1 MTKYYDKWRKGM
13 KKGKNGKYYYPAKRN
28 TRKGGAKQAV
38 KRVQQKTELKDRV
51 VRPSAHDL
59 TGALAGSVAN
69 GPAGSYIMVPESFLN
84 TMSQGDLNGQLHGNE
99 YTPKYL
105 NMKVKL
111 NFEHLDPFGG
121 AGPSTFTDPQTYYI
135 SLTQGWVKI
144 SLKASGALSETHAN
158 SSSGRNQ
165 PAFAVGADPHALA
178 IAIAKRALFQANFEK
193 DFLSYEKRSYDDVK
207 IIKRFRVYG
216 DQRKKFVIP
225 DQATSATANQI
236 APDKHYSLN
245 WKMIN
250 KKQELAPITG
260 ATQNY
265 GNAQTWIPF
274 VMVTLKGDVGFSTNT
289 KLTIEQ
295 ANHFTYSDM

>member
-1 MTKYYDKWRKGM
+1 MPRKFQKKKPPM
-13 KKGKNGKYYYPAKRN
+13 KRRHYKKKPAPAR
-28 TRKGGAKQAV
+28 RAV

-51 VRPSAHDL
+51 VRPAAHDL
-59 TGALAGSVAN
+59 TGALAGSVTN
-69 GPAGSYIMVPESFLN
+69 GPSGSYIMVPESFMN

-99 YTPKYL
+99 YCPKFL

-121 AGPSTFTDPQTYYI
+121 PGPAPFTNPQTYYI
-135 SLTQGWVKI
+135 TLTQGWVKI
-144 SLKASGALSETHAN
+144 SLKDSGALAETHTN
-158 SSSGRNQ
+158 TSSGRKQ
-165 PAFAVGADPHALA
+165 PAFSAGADPHSLA
-178 IAIAKRALFQANFEK
+178 TSICKRALFQANFER

-207 IIKRFRVYG
+207 IIRRFRVYG

-225 DQATSATANQI
+225 DQGLDGAINNTI

-245 WKMIN
+245 WRMTN
-250 KKQELAPITG
+250 RKQELAPITG

-274 VMVTLKGDVGFSTNT
+274 CMVTLKGDVGFSTTT

>member
-1 MTKYYDKWRKGM
+1 MVRFYDTRKKGM
-13 KKGKNGKYYYPAKRN
+13 KKAKSGKFYYPKKG
-28 TRKGGAKQAV
+28 RKAAVPRAV
-38 KRVQQKTELKDRV
+38 KKVQLKTELKDRV
-51 VRPSAHDL
+51 VRPAAYDL

-69 GPAGSYIMVPESFLN
+69 GPAGSYIMVPESMMDE
-84 TMSQGDLNGQLHGNE
+84 MSQGDLNGQLHGNE
-99 YTPKYL
+99 YCPKFL

-121 AGPSTFTDPQTYYI
+121 SGPAPFTDPQTYYI
-135 SLTQGWVKI
+135 TLTQGWVKI
-144 SLKASGALSETHAN
+144 SLKDAGYLTATHAN
-158 SSSGRNQ
+158 TSSGRKQ
-165 PAFAVGADPHALA
+165 PAFAAGAGPHTLA
-178 IAIAKRALFQANFEK
+178 TSIVKRATFQANFEK
-193 DFLSYEKRSYDDVK
+193 DFLSYEKRSYDDIK

-225 DQATSATANQI
+225 DQATSAVANQI

-245 WKMIN
+245 WRMTN
-250 KKQELAPITG
+250 RKQELAPITG

-274 VMVTLKGDVGFSTNT
+274 VMVTFKGDVGFSTNT